1 MLVLLSA
8 FAITFTQI
16 INNYPLT
23 VRAIVE
29 HVNVLPGITCQA
41 LLSA

>member
-1 MLVLLSA
+1 MQS
-8 FAITFTQI
+8 
-16 INNYPLT
+16 

-41 LLSA
+41 LLLESFVARKNCENKSQV

>member
-1 MLVLLSA
+1 MQS
-8 FAITFTQI
+8 
-16 INNYPLT
+16 

-41 LLSA
+41 LLSAISIAINSKMTVSDMR